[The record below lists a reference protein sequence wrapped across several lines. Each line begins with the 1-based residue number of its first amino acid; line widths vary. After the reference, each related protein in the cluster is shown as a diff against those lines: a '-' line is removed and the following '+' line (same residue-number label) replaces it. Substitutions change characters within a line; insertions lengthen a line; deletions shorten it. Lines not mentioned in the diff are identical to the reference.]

1 MMIPTTYTNVKPPGT
16 PQDYHRLL
24 LVSFT
29 LYLKYVVDKKIKPH
43 QGPGKNLQP
52 IKRLQ
57 PALLHSLKNLPK
69 DSPFMKIWESE
80 FQDHLNKV
88 NTGNERFKNDLERL
102 ADLTDGGNA
111 SMNVFSKTTSNDQQ
125 ELGRFTLIH
134 PISFLEVSR
143 YQVMLFM
150 LCHFYQCTYLNS
162 QAYHSV
168 SGQQPCTRTS

>member
-1 MMIPTTYTNVKPPGT
+1 MIATYYLHCKTSRDPPRL
-16 PQDYHRLL
+16 PQAPFGLL
-24 LVSFT
+24 HT
-29 LYLKYVVDKKIKPH
+29 LLEVCSRQKIKPH